1 MKIWLEVFFVLLLVG
16 VCLALITE
24 NRHPVKTLAWILLL
38 VFVPGVGLVLYYL
51 VGMNKRQRRLISSD
65 KLAALKRFSVDQYG
79 PACLTELSDMANL
92 LWMTNKAVPL
102 NGNDIRVYTSFDP
115 MVRDMMEDLR
125 YAKDHIHL
133 ESYLFADDHIG
144 TEIGN
149 ILIAKAQ
156 EGVKVRVQIDDA
168 ANIQRRKFYNRL
180 KKYGVEVSSF
190 LKIFVPFVSNDAN
203 FRNHR
208 KLVVIDGRIGYCGG
222 MNIADRY
229 SKGIQCGKWRD
240 THFRVEGPAASEL
253 QTAFLID
260 WQFSTKQFVCDERYY
275 PRCEPCGNV
284 TMQVASSGPM
294 DEWHVTMQGIIR
306 IITQSHKYVY
316 IESPYFIPNEPVMMA
331 LKNAALAGVD
341 VRIIIP
347 ASGDRGAL
355 TTYASRSY
363 VQDALNA
370 GVRVYFYTG
379 GYMHSKAIVSDDRVS
394 TIGSTNIDVRSFEQN
409 FEINAFF
416 YDAGIAH
423 RLRDAFLQDESE
435 SIEINQ
441 ENWQSRRK
449 WRRIAESFA
458 RLFSPPL

>member
-1 MKIWLEVFFVLLLVG
+1 
-16 VCLALITE
+16 
-24 NRHPVKTLAWILLL
+24 
-38 VFVPGVGLVLYYL
+38 
-51 VGMNKRQRRLISSD
+51 
-65 KLAALKRFSVDQYG
+65 
-79 PACLTELSDMANL
+79 
-92 LWMTNKAVPL
+92 
-102 NGNDIRVYTSFDP
+102 
-115 MVRDMMEDLR
+115 
-125 YAKDHIHL
+125 
-133 ESYLFADDHIG
+133 
-144 TEIGN
+144 
-149 ILIAKAQ
+149 
-156 EGVKVRVQIDDA
+156 
-168 ANIQRRKFYNRL
+168 
-180 KKYGVEVSSF
+180 
-190 LKIFVPFVSNDAN
+190 
-203 FRNHR
+203 
-208 KLVVIDGRIGYCGG
+208 
-222 MNIADRY
+222 
-229 SKGIQCGKWRD
+229 
-240 THFRVEGPAASEL
+240 
-253 QTAFLID
+253 
-260 WQFSTKQFVCDERYY
+260 
-275 PRCEPCGNV
+275 
-284 TMQVASSGPM
+284 M

-458 RLFSPPL
+458 RLFSPLL